1 MKTSFL
7 AATLIA
13 AALSLPLAPLH
24 AAVPEAAP
32 MADEKAAEKTYEG
45 TLETGMMAIGGE
57 TTGTILKTKDGQ
69 FELDVQGKADLQKAV
84 ESLNGKKVTVV
95 GVYKPKAGVEVKERK
110 IILVSSL
117 KEAK

>member
-1 MKTSFL
+1 
-7 AATLIA
+7 
-13 AALSLPLAPLH
+13 
-24 AAVPEAAP
+24 